1 MKKTNN
7 KKTKAHTM
15 RANRFVRT
23 IIEEKKEANWITVE
37 QFMKELR
44 EEIPRR
50 YE

>member
-23 IIEEKKEANWITVE
+23 IIEKKETNWITVE

-44 EEIPRR
+44 EEIDRR

>member
-23 IIEEKKEANWITVE
+23 IIEEKKRG
-37 QFMKELR
+37 ELDNSGAV
-44 EEIPRR
+44 
-50 YE
+50 YERIEGRN